1 MGVWDGGSA
10 GGLVGMGT
18 RELVVAPMMC
28 LLHVKF
34 GSTVDVQMG
43 CTGHIARDLF
53 LEHGSHCEIGCVNQI
68 VRMYRSGVRITVRGD
83 WVH

>member
-34 GSTVDVQMG
+34 GSTVDVQLG
-43 CTGHIARDLF
+43 CTGHIVRDVF
-53 LEHGSHCEIGCVNQI
+53 WSMDHI
-68 VRMYRSGVRITVRGD
+68 VRLGVKITL
-83 WVH
+83 